1 MYVVHYGSMTMSG
14 KHFGTPEIGLRVN
27 PELQDEQTY
36 GFAIVYPVHSG
47 TT

>member
-1 MYVVHYGSMTMSG
+1 MTIFG
-14 KHFGTPEIGLRVN
+14 KHFGTPEIGFKVN
-27 PELQDEQTY
+27 PELQAEQTY